1 MSTDNTALKS
11 IGSIPI
17 SSYELASSLR
27 PTSNI
32 ADLLAIQS
40 IRDTLALY
48 PLALDGRNY
57 DILDKVF
64 VHDVQATYMEPLG
77 TFSNVQDLKSGL
89 AKVLSGLASTQH
101 NYGTQLINVLS
112 PTTAVSVTYI
122 HASHFMNPGPIDANV
137 FLDDGNVFY
146 GFAQYQDSWARQGDG
161 LWKIT
166 NRITVFMVRS
176 PSFPELDIFLCF
188 PSCRP
193 VLMWCFETLGSY
205 TNCGFQGPLIGK
217 TPAAP

>member
-1 MSTDNTALKS
+1 MSTNSTTLS
-11 IGSIPI
+11 QIGSVAVSP
-17 SSYELASSLR
+17 YELANSFR
-27 PTSNI
+27 PVSNI

-57 DILDKVF
+57 DILDKIF
-64 VHDVQATYMEPLG
+64 VSDVKAEYMEPLG

-89 AKVLSGLASTQH
+89 AKVLGGLASTQH
-101 NYGTQLINVLS
+101 NYGTQIINVLS
-112 PTTAVSVTYI
+112 PTTAASVTYI
-122 HASHFMNPGPIDANV
+122 HASHFMNPEAIDPNV

-146 GFAQYQDSWARQGDG
+146 GFAQYQDSWTRQADG

-176 PSFPELDIFLCF
+176 PKFSDAHTCLVVQEC
-188 PSCRP
+188 
-193 VLMWCFETLGSY
+193 
-205 TNCGFQGPLIGK
+205 
-217 TPAAP
+217 